1 MTANNPFNFIDPR
14 LLQFPANK
22 TMICPPEQLQH
33 EETYFSGNSGNAK
46 REQRK
51 QRWAYDN
58 FVFGN
63 LPFVAKKRRGDR
75 INIEEHMVNIQAEE
89 LRRLVPVCTQS
100 WYGHRTATYDERIA
114 DPPVGKVQEML
125 TLNRRNGMPFP
136 KRNAFGR
143 EEVCNRTLI
152 ETIKTKL

>member
-22 TMICPPEQLQH
+22 TMICPPEELQYV
-33 EETYFSGNSGNAK
+33 ETYFSGNSGAQPE
-46 REQRK
+46 RPK

-63 LPFVAKKRRGDR
+63 LPFESKKRRGDR
-75 INIEEHMVNIQAEE
+75 ANIEERMANIHAEE
-89 LRRLVPVCTQS
+89 RRRIVPVCTQS
-100 WYGHRTATYDERIA
+100 WYGHRRAAYDERVME
-114 DPPVGKVQEML
+114 PPVGRVQEML
-125 TLNRRNGMPFP
+125 TLHRRNGMPFP
-136 KRNAFGR
+136 KRNMFGR
-143 EEVCNRTLI
+143 EEVSNQTYI